1 MGYTK
6 PTDKIIQDLETKRDI
21 VELEK
26 FYLDGQINNLENIVE
41 QRKNEIVDTICK
53 YKEQMLPEYD
63 DDDHV
68 VSFGRC
74 LTPYVVSN
82 YFFRSITNLQ
92 NLEPEYS
99 GEQLSILWEL
109 YNELVMQVNMN
120 LQEFTPTL
128 SHFCKFIGFT
138 TNGFKKLKKSNDLG
152 ISTVATK
159 IDDYFYDNNVRM
171 AELGKHNTRAT
182 IYRMKSEQE
191 RLEKET
197 PQITIHATNID
208 LDGINK
214 RIAELSSFDSANKE
228 AKYNE

>member
-1 MGYTK
+1 MDNTS
-6 PTDKIIQDLETKRDI
+6 PTDKIIQDLETKKNI

-26 FYLDGQINNLENIVE
+26 FYLDGQINNLNEIVE
-41 QRKNEIVDTICK
+41 QRKNEIVDKICD
-53 YKEQMLPEYD
+53 YKEQMLPMYD
-63 DDDHV
+63 DDDNL
-68 VSFGRC
+68 VSYGKH

-82 YFFRSITNLQ
+82 YFFRSITNMQ
-92 NLEPEYS
+92 NLEPTYS

-138 TNGFKKLKKSNDLG
+138 TNGFKKLKKSSDIG
-152 ISTVATK
+152 ISTTATK

-171 AELGKHNTRAT
+171 AELGKHNTRAM

-197 PQITIHATNID
+197 PQITIHATNIN
-208 LDGINK
+208 LDEVNK
-214 RIAELSSFDSANKE
+214 RIAELSNFDNANKE